1 MLIRR
6 ATVADV
12 PSMHKLINDAAEYG
26 LMLPKALAVL
36 YENVRE
42 FVVAADEPSAE
53 PASAGGRFPGPDA
66 RPQPPG
72 PILGCC
78 GLSII
83 WGDLAEIVSLAV
95 APGSRGRGIGR
106 RLTQACLDEA
116 RALGIARVM
125 ALTYE
130 RPFFE
135 RLGFE
140 VVDRLKLPHKV
151 WAECVRC
158 PKHDACDEI
167 AMMKVLEGVPA
178 AAAPTPPVS
187 SRYDVPVQLTA
198 SRSRG

>member
-1 MLIRR
+1 MVIRR

-42 FVVAADEPSAE
+42 FVVAVD
-53 PASAGGRFPGPDA
+53 GDA
-66 RPQPPG
+66 VV
-72 PILGCC
+72 GCC

-95 APGSRGRGIGR
+95 AASHRRRGLGR
-106 RLTQACLDEA
+106 QLTEACLDEA
-116 RALGIARVM
+116 RELGIARVM
-125 ALTYE
+125 SLTYE
-130 RPFFE
+130 RAFFE
-135 RLGFE
+135 RLGFA

-167 AMMKVLEGVPA
+167 AMMKVLQGVPA
-178 AAAPTPPVS
+178 ATAPTPPVS
-187 SRYDVPVQLTA
+187 ARYDVPVQLTT
-198 SRSRG
+198 SRARG